1 MALGFS
7 IALTLAIL
15 ALVAVPA
22 GRLGKRL
29 GTPAA
34 ERNATPEE
42 QAERKRLRAAQR
54 RAGLA
59 ALTPRERVLFYA
71 YYAVSIP
78 TMPAGVLL
86 AIFGRGTTR
95 TAGVALLVIAALL
108 TAVPVG
114 PILGGRARR
123 RKRASA
129 AAIEPGWLLGW
140 VERGCAHNRD
150 AGPEWTDADGSLES
164 ISRSTGPSAWFS
176 RIQFRQVRRGGLPD
190 RSGPA

>member
-22 GRLGKRL
+22 VRLGKRL

-54 RAGLA
+54 RAELA
-59 ALTPRERVLFYA
+59 VLTTRERVLFYA

-78 TMPAGVLL
+78 AMPAGVLL
-86 AIFGRGTTR
+86 TIFGRGTTR
-95 TAGVALLVIAALL
+95 TAGLALLVVAALL
-108 TAVPVG
+108 MAVPVG
-114 PILGGRARR
+114 PILGGRVRR

-129 AAIEPGWLLGW
+129 A
-140 VERGCAHNRD
+140 
-150 AGPEWTDADGSLES
+150 
-164 ISRSTGPSAWFS
+164 
-176 RIQFRQVRRGGLPD
+176 Q
-190 RSGPA
+190 